1 MPVNV
6 KTRCLPWILKAKKNV
21 LVLLNLWVYQNWH
34 SHATCHQIKVF
45 RGDIYLLTIK
55 QGNQIIHSKIFD
67 FVIILCPGIHIRRRP
82 VVCDDKKIA
91 ETIKTIQKVFRWTS
105 LVCLYQKKKCLQ
117 GSTLTFE
124 ITSLLASDNLDVTS
138 QNFLLLAKHR
148 CWLGPITAELLA
160 TLVSPAQATLWSVWS
175 HQLSQGDSSQRQE
188 NPGIFPKR
196 LLWLFFFE
204 TYLEK
209 HRDHETSL

>member
-91 ETIKTIQKVFRWTS
+91 GTIKTIQKVFRWTS

-138 QNFLLLAKHR
+138 QASMLTGSNNSR
-148 CWLGPITAELLA
+148 ITSNACKPSASDSLKCFITS
-160 TLVSPAQATLWSVWS
+160 TLSGWQFTKTGKSR
-175 HQLSQGDSSQRQE
+175 D
-188 NPGIFPKR
+188 FPKKTFMT
-196 LLWLFFFE
+196 LFFFE